1 LTPSENHLGANT
13 TVSGDASGSVAAET
27 VYATDKLAST
37 LKVHKRHTITI
48 HCHCHLHH
56 NSNTITIT
64 TYGF

>member
-1 LTPSENHLGANT
+1 
-13 TVSGDASGSVAAET
+13 VSGDASGSVAAET